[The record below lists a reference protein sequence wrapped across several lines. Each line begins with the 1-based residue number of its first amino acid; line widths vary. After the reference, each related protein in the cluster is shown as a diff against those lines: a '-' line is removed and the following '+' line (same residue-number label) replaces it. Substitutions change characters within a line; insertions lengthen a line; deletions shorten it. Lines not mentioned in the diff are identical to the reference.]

1 MRLPR
6 AAARMLLCWAALE
19 AHQQQHAT
27 MHLPRAALRAPQQPA
42 GHDVLQSESHAALQV
57 LLQAMMRAAMGTRG
71 A

>member
-1 MRLPR
+1 MN
-6 AAARMLLCWAALE
+6 ALASRRGQDALGLGCT
-19 AHQQQHAT
+19 AHQQLHAT